1 MKKIDILPKNREH
14 FKRLIPFAKK
24 IIEICRE
31 NNIEPLLYGSFSHFY
46 HTKDKTMNVN
56 DIDLIIPK
64 KDFSKIVKEL
74 KKKTNAKIIP
84 ENGTIAKSG
93 TIIIKKGK
101 LKVELDE
108 PGIISEED
116 LEKRRFEKID
126 FYGIDVKIICLNDLE
141 NIYPIAYHDSI
152 FSRDKT
158 LNQIKSLEKFLGRK
172 LKQDVSLEIVK
183 NKDLS
188 KKQKEVI
195 NHARVSHWGEVQK
208 RNFSKDYEPDTLW
221 FFIKNKKKVV
231 SLGGIRPIKAEYLGK
246 KYDIGGICS
255 TISLVKKKGYGRY
268 MVHALIDYSI
278 KTGKSIVGFTA
289 KENLKIFSKT
299 GLQIKEDFIR
309 RFIQIKP
316 NGEKFYD
323 NDGHGIFYNGKDDFI
338 SKVLKT
344 KSPVYVFV
352 EHW

>member
-1 MKKIDILPKNREH
+1 VKKIDILPKNREH

-208 RNFSKDYEPDTLW
+208 RNFSARW
-221 FFIKNKKKVV
+221 Q
-231 SLGGIRPIKAEYLGK
+231 
-246 KYDIGGICS
+246 
-255 TISLVKKKGYGRY
+255 
-268 MVHALIDYSI
+268 
-278 KTGKSIVGFTA
+278 
-289 KENLKIFSKT
+289 KE
-299 GLQIKEDFIR
+299 E
-309 RFIQIKP
+309 
-316 NGEKFYD
+316 
-323 NDGHGIFYNGKDDFI
+323 
-338 SKVLKT
+338 V
-344 KSPVYVFV
+344 
-352 EHW
+352 